1 VRKKEFIRDVESSN
15 TNIRRIKWPRSKLRS
30 RQNKC
35 IAQTKS
41 GLGRKP
47 GKPPEQSLKLTTYY
61 TDYGASVP
69 FQTSEALPEDQKGG
83 LGRKLLTYR

>member
-1 VRKKEFIRDVESSN
+1 MEWLKNHRVL
-15 TNIRRIKWPRSKLRS
+15 RRAGKRHP
-30 RQNKC
+30 
-35 IAQTKS
+35 TKS

-83 LGRKLLTYR
+83 LSSKLLTYR